1 MGRKISNILPVRTN
15 QDMSRFYKT
24 ILCGIISVSLFGCKS
39 NNPTIK
45 IDDFVLF
52 SAVDKIDSVS
62 GTSNM
67 IPLID
72 KHISIP
78 DTIVLIN
85 KISALMDSVS
95 YYNFNKL
102 KIEVLGI
109 DSADNNFKTLKI
121 NLKENPGFV
130 IPDSLGKYRSWYDF
144 FQGSSGGQQTTIVL
158 IESTLQRQY
167 KGDWIDA
174 VEFFYQDEVIGEWDH
189 ISLSGQIK
197 RF

>member
-1 MGRKISNILPVRTN
+1 MNPHN
-15 QDMSRFYKT
+15 RFYKT
-24 ILCGIISVSLFGCKS
+24 ILWVIISVSLFGCKS
-39 NNPTIK
+39 KNTTIK
-45 IDDFVLF
+45 VDDFAIF
-52 SAVDKIDSVS
+52 SVVDKIDTVS
-62 GTSNM
+62 GTRNM

-78 DTIVLIN
+78 ATIVLIN
-85 KISALMDSVS
+85 KISTLMDSVS
-95 YYNFNKL
+95 CCNFNKL

-144 FQGSSGGQQTTIVL
+144 FQGSSGGQQTTIIL
-158 IESTLQRQY
+158 IESTLQKQY

-174 VEFFYQDEVIGEWDH
+174 VVFFYQGELIGEWDH
-189 ISLSGQIK
+189 INLSGQIK
-197 RF
+197 RY